1 MAGREKLPR
10 ALLAASAVLFLSAC
24 TGSSTALDAVLSLQ
38 GTVLGGADLAITR
51 EAVTNV
57 PYASM
62 SARVGRGIEGLLLL
76 SHTRGDE
83 QFWRAEREAVLVL
96 RYGRLVRTAGFNEDL
111 VGSRGLGEDPLEFG
125 LHRLDAPRHF
135 SRTIDSEPGAR
146 YEQPIDCVVELVGP
160 RKITI
165 VEIEFD
171 TVLAREDCEAR
182 QVPWRFT
189 NWYWVD
195 PVDGFVWRSTQHF
208 ARSLPALEFNV
219 LKPAG

>member
-1 MAGREKLPR
+1 MAGRAKLP
-10 ALLAASAVLFLSAC
+10 LAPLATSAVLVLSAC
-24 TGSSTALDAVLSLQ
+24 LENSTALDAVRALQ

-51 EAVTNV
+51 EAVTNL

-62 SARVGRGIEGLLLL
+62 SARVGRGIQGLLLL

-83 QFWRAEREAVLVL
+83 QVWRAEREAVLVL

-111 VGSRGLGEDPLEFG
+111 VGSQDLEEDPLEYG
-125 LHRLDAPRHF
+125 LHRLTSPRRF
-135 SRTIDSEPGAR
+135 SRTMDSEPGGR
-146 YEQPIDCVVELVGP
+146 YGQPVDCVVESVGP

-165 VEIEFD
+165 VEVEFD

-182 QVPWRFT
+182 LVHWRFT

-208 ARSLPALEFNV
+208 ARSLPALEYNI